1 MLQPKKYVNQSV
13 PKRDAKA
20 LTTGQPVYTDDLAPD
35 NCLIV
40 KLLRSPHASAK
51 ITSIDTPR
59 AFFAE
64 NNFYTTAVNRM
75 TRGYYDGVVTVPELA
90 ELCRKNGE
98 AHS

>member
-1 MLQPKKYVNQSV
+1 MCVCETIRSGILSV
-13 PKRDAKA
+13 LKTLKA
-20 LTTGQPVYTDDLAPD
+20 QGMTVV
-35 NCLIV
+35 IV
-40 KLLRSPHASAK
+40 THDVEFAALCADRCAMFFRGE